1 MRNQLAL
8 LALSLFMS
16 VQASAALKVLT
27 TVPEWAA
34 LAQEIGGDRITAVS
48 ATTALQDPHHVD
60 ARPSLIARARN
71 ADLLIATGAELE
83 VGWLPVVQRESG
95 NARIQVGRP
104 GYFEAAGF
112 VRLLDVP
119 ARLDRADGDV
129 HAAGNP
135 HIQTDPRNFLKIGEA
150 LAARM
155 AQLDPANAAAYRSG
169 FTTFAERWR
178 GHLARWEKL
187 AIPLKGVAVV
197 TQHKAW
203 VYLFDW
209 LGLREVGTLE
219 PKPGVEPTIAHLS
232 QLRERTLSSRPRM
245 VIRAAYNSA
254 RPAEWFSAE
263 AKIPIVVLP
272 STIGGTPEAKDCAAL
287 FDDTLARLLKAVI

>member
-1 MRNQLAL
+1 MKKPIVVLGTL
-8 LALSLFMS
+8 LSLP
-16 VQASAALKVLT
+16 ALAALNVFS

-34 LAQEIGGDRITAVS
+34 LAQEIGGERVKATS

-71 ADLLIATGAELE
+71 ADLLLATGAELE

-95 NARIQVGRP
+95 NHRIQTGQP
-104 GYFEAAGF
+104 GYFEAATF
-112 VRLLDVP
+112 VRMLEVP
-119 ARLDRADGDV
+119 VKLDRSDGDV

-150 LAARM
+150 LAQRLT
-155 AQLDPANAAAYRSG
+155 QLDPSNATSYRTG
-169 FTTFAERWR
+169 YATFAERWR
-178 GHLARWEKL
+178 GHLARWEKQAL
-187 AIPLKGVAVV
+187 PLKGVAIV
-197 TQHKAW
+197 TQHKSW

-232 QLRERTLSSRPRM
+232 QLKEQADTSRPRM

-254 RPAEWFSAE
+254 RPAEWFSTA
-263 AKIPIVVLP
+263 AKVPVVVLP
-272 STIGGTPEAKDCAAL
+272 GTVGGSEGAKDCASL
-287 FDDTLARLLKAVI
+287 FDDTLDRLLKGLK